1 MNKTKQRRL
10 IVAERRNQL
19 QKQQRNRLISNSAI
33 SIFMDCPRKYK
44 LAYVDGLKAGVQTNK
59 HFEIGGFGH
68 EYIDR
73 YLKGESRE
81 SLLHELDLKQEVSLF
96 QMKADFGIDNIVTYM
111 KMILDEVDNN
121 ISQFDEVIATEL
133 HLSDND
139 NHGIIDLLAIKDD
152 ALYIMDWKFTKYY
165 KTEQDILDNFQLFL
179 YAKLLMSYKDI
190 QTILRKVKTIR
201 IGYISMPK
209 WEPKKPRI
217 LKNGKPSKSLTN
229 DVTYDTYM
237 QAILECGCNP
247 EDYEDQLNRL
257 KNKKMS
263 GFVTMK
269 LNTTEFN
276 EKLEDIAAWTELI
289 TQAREQNKF
298 PRRHNCA
305 NCEYLDKCR
314 GGLY

>member
-1 MNKTKQRRL
+1 
-10 IVAERRNQL
+10 
-19 QKQQRNRLISNSAI
+19 
-33 SIFMDCPRKYK
+33 MDCPRKYK

-190 QTILRKVKTIR
+190 QSILRKVKTIR